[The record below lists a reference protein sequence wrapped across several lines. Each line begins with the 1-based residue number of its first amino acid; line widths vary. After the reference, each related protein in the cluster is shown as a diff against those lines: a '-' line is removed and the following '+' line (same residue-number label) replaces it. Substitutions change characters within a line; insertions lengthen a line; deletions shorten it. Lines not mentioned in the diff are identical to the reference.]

1 MKKEKFDW
9 KAAYEREEQIT
20 ARFREMS
27 EALEQDE
34 QREDYTDAEKN
45 EIKDLNR
52 ELSILRG
59 KMMANTK
66 TAILRSM
73 EEAEDINAQ
82 MRETLKEGKR
92 FELTIKRD
100 AGAIGT
106 VTNATNGLVGVLSGS
121 GSSADALQSVALTTQ
136 DIVKPLYPRTIMALL
151 GIPFKTGLEGDH
163 QWPVVENVEATLED
177 EGVALGDTQIP
188 ISLLKSHPKRIGI
201 TIPVTNQAINKT
213 AGLIQGIIR
222 ENMPEAILQM
232 MNKVIFSATAVSQ
245 SVSIAGPFVSPKS
258 GHSLTAAAAVP
269 TYLELMNM
277 VGVVAGENVIFDGTE
292 AFVMPA
298 NMYYTLKATPR
309 AAGQM
314 GFIID
319 DNGRIGGIPVYIC
332 PWIGTGKIG
341 FGVWK
346 YNPAAL
352 FGDFRLVVDPYTGA
366 TKDIVRFTLN
376 VDFDTTVLRKEAFAL
391 MGVTTT

>member
-100 AGAIGT
+100 AGAIG
-106 VTNATNGLVGVLSGS
+106 NA
-121 GSSADALQSVALTTQ
+121 
-136 DIVKPLYPRTIMALL
+136 Y
-151 GIPFKTGLEGDH
+151 
-163 QWPVVENVEATLED
+163 
-177 EGVALGDTQIP
+177 
-188 ISLLKSHPKRIGI
+188 
-201 TIPVTNQAINKT
+201 
-213 AGLIQGIIR
+213 
-222 ENMPEAILQM
+222 
-232 MNKVIFSATAVSQ
+232 
-245 SVSIAGPFVSPKS
+245 
-258 GHSLTAAAAVP
+258 
-269 TYLELMNM
+269 
-277 VGVVAGENVIFDGTE
+277 
-292 AFVMPA
+292 
-298 NMYYTLKATPR
+298 
-309 AAGQM
+309 
-314 GFIID
+314 
-319 DNGRIGGIPVYIC
+319 
-332 PWIGTGKIG
+332 
-341 FGVWK
+341 
-346 YNPAAL
+346 
-352 FGDFRLVVDPYTGA
+352 
-366 TKDIVRFTLN
+366 
-376 VDFDTTVLRKEAFAL
+376 
-391 MGVTTT
+391 